1 MSLGKKLYCT
11 FGDFSKAF
19 DTITR
24 SSLWVKLQKFLELFI
39 LYDNVKS
46 FIKNNDKFSSF
57 FRENSNNLSSRTEVK
72 VLLRHDTNVIGL
84 YELGSLVSPLFL

>member
-1 MSLGKKLYCT
+1 MSLGKKSYCT
-11 FGDFSKAF
+11 FVDFSKAF

-24 SSLWVKLQKFLELFI
+24 ASLWVKLQKSNITGKNPVWDSEI
-39 LYDNVKS
+39 KPTSSDNS
-46 FIKNNDKFSSF
+46 H
-57 FRENSNNLSSRTEVK
+57 NLSFRTEVK